1 MPFSFRDPFP
11 FSFGPQPTADY
22 DGLEAIVK
30 ANLGDALSQDDM
42 TATDAD
48 IRATTLMMLGAKR
61 ANDRRI
67 TQQIDPRTLTDP
79 LLSRW
84 ESILLIHCSKYEPIH
99 IRRARVAS
107 RLMAH
112 YDATSGSISAIAENA
127 FAPWLYQI
135 HYSPLATAVMSW
147 PGNGNPTNFTSTVAE
162 FSVEYIRPVGAT
174 DSECSL
180 RRNACRAALDEVC
193 PAWVVFNFHETDDG
207 LDFHWIVGVS
217 HIGIAVI
224 GDV

>member
-11 FSFGPQPTADY
+11 FRFGRKPCSDY
-22 DGLEAIVK
+22 DGLEAVVK

-42 TATDAD
+42 TTTDAD

-61 ANDRRI
+61 ANDRRV
-67 TQQIDPRTLTDP
+67 TQGIDPRTLTDP

-84 ESILLIHCSKYEPIH
+84 EAILLIRCSKYEPIH
-99 IRRARVAS
+99 LRRARVAA

-112 YDATSGSISAIAENA
+112 YDATSGSISAIVEQA
-127 FAPWLYQI
+127 FSPWTYQI
-135 HYSPLATAVMSW
+135 RYSPLATAVLSW
-147 PGNGNPTNFTSTVAE
+147 PGNGAASDWYSTVAE

-180 RRNACRAALDEVC
+180 RRNSCMAALDEVC
-193 PAWVVFNFHETDDG
+193 PAWVIFNFHETDDG

-217 HIGIAVI
+217 HVGIAVI